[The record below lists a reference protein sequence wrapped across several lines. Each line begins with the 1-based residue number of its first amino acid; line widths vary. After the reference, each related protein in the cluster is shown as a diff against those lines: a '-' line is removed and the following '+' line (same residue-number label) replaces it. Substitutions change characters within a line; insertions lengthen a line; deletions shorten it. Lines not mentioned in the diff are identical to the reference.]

1 MTTELQISPVITI
14 DGPSGTGKGTITG
27 LLAKALGWHVLD
39 SGALY
44 RAVAFALVQAKI
56 AVADEVAVRD
66 VLATVD
72 IQLYRVSPEA
82 APTILC
88 NGQDITQVIRNETIG
103 NMASAVS
110 AYPYVRQAILKTQRD
125 FRAPPGLIAD
135 GRDMGTVIFPDATL
149 KIYLDAA
156 PEERIR
162 RRFRELRN
170 KGLDVSLASVTQ
182 DLNERDKRDAG
193 RSIAPLMPAT
203 DAHVIDTTGQN
214 VEQVFAK
221 VMEFVR
227 RFVL

>member
-1 MTTELQISPVITI
+1 MLSDQTISPVITI
-14 DGPSGTGKGTITG
+14 DGPSGTGKGTITS
-27 LLAKALGWHVLD
+27 LLAKSLGWHVLD

-44 RAVAFALVQAKI
+44 RAVAFALTQAKV
-56 AVADEVAVRD
+56 AVDDEVAVRD
-66 VLATVD
+66 LLASVD
-72 IQLYRVSPEA
+72 LQLYRASPDA
-82 APTILC
+82 APTVLC
-88 NGQDITQVIRNETIG
+88 DGQDITQAIRNETVG
-103 NMASAVS
+103 NLASAVS

-156 PEERIR
+156 PEERIN
-162 RRFRELRN
+162 RRFKELRS
-170 KGLDVSLASVTQ
+170 KGLDVTLASVTQ
-182 DLNERDKRDAG
+182 DLSERDKRDAG
-193 RSIAPLMPAT
+193 RSIAPLKPAS

>member
-1 MTTELQISPVITI
+1 MITEVQACPVITI

-44 RAVAFALVQAKI
+44 RAVAYALHQSGV
-56 AVADEVAVRD
+56 AVTDEVGVRD
-66 VLATVD
+66 ILATVD
-72 IQLYRVSPEA
+72 IELYRATPEA
-82 APTILC
+82 APTVRC
-88 NGQDITQVIRNETIG
+88 DGRDITQAIRNETIG
-103 NMASAVS
+103 NLASAVS
-110 AYPYVRQAILKTQRD
+110 AYPYVRQAILQTQRD

-149 KIYLDAA
+149 KIFLDAD
-156 PEERIR
+156 PNERIQ
-162 RRFRELRN
+162 RRFRELRA
-170 KGLDVSLASVTQ
+170 KGLDVTLASVHQ
-182 DLNERDKRDAG
+182 DLSTRDERDAG
-193 RSIAPLMPAT
+193 RSIAPLVPAA
-203 DAHVIDTTGQN
+203 DAHIIDTTHLN